1 MLLQCSIF
9 LQDIIKHKFIFC
21 RGSWQAYG
29 CDGAWPNV
37 YMDYVK
43 VCIQQKTGLFSPLCF
58 FMNCKLGNVFLLNTL
73 GNFGLGCIKYWLSP
87 KRQSTLFILKAP
99 HMGHGIENKTS

>member
-1 MLLQCSIF
+1 MAKNLHLLEEGTMLLQCSNYSR
-9 LQDIIKHKFIFC
+9 DIIKHLFIFC

-43 VCIQQKTGLFSPLCF
+43 VSTEQKTG
-58 FMNCKLGNVFLLNTL
+58 VF
-73 GNFGLGCIKYWLSP
+73 
-87 KRQSTLFILKAP
+87 
-99 HMGHGIENKTS
+99 H